1 MTNREKTE
9 KLLEAYRHTTML
21 PATLRQPLRGAL
33 KCVLANAASVEHL
46 KATISSMIS
55 SDPPYN
61 EHSPI
66 MANFKNRLNSAEANL
81 VKAEEVL
88 YGSLV

>member
-55 SDPPYN
+55 SNYS

-88 YGSLV
+88 YGILV